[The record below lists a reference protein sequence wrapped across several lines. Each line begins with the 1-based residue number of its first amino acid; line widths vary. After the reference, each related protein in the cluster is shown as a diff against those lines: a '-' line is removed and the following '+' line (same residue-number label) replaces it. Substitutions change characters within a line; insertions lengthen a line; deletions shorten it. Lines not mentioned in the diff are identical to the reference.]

1 MHDTNVPV
9 QNCSKDLAA
18 VRDAI
23 YVIGGKWRLQII
35 VAMRAG
41 HHRFSD
47 IQKTVTGISAK
58 VLSNEL
64 KELELN
70 GILKRNVHDSTPAI
84 DYSLTGYSDTLID
97 VITSLSDWGVQHKQK
112 IKDDIKNSK
121 TTNTI

>member
-1 MHDTNVPV
+1 MHHSNVPHN
-9 QNCSKDLAA
+9 NCGKELAA

-70 GILKRNVHDSTPAI
+70 GILIRNVHNSAAI
-84 DYSLTGYSDTLID
+84 DYELTPYSESLKD
-97 VITSLSDWGVQHKQK
+97 VLQSLSSWGIEHILK
-112 IKDDIKNSK
+112 IKEDMRKSK
-121 TTNTI
+121 AQNAY

>member
-1 MHDTNVPV
+1 MHDSNTYPHD
-9 QNCSKDLAA
+9 CGKDLAA
-18 VRDAI
+18 IRDAI

-58 VLSNEL
+58 VLSSEL

-70 GILKRNVHDSTPAI
+70 GILKRRAHNNSHTV
-84 DYSLTGYSDTLID
+84 DYELTTYSESLGHVLQ
-97 VITSLSDWGVQHKQK
+97 SLSEWGIQHKQK
-112 IKDDIKNSK
+112 TKEDIKNSK
-121 TTNTI
+121 TQSTY